1 MTNPKIVKMKKRIP
15 PGTDIPVVTSSQV
28 GNQVGIWAE
37 NVLEDLGYPINRGKG
52 SDLPGIETK
61 TRRVGT
67 TSPMSIGSM
76 TTKDIINTPWDQ
88 TILKEKFQ
96 QIEITNW
103 NKDFGRTVGNDTV
116 DLRDED
122 SQSRLRDAYERAR
135 EKIRKGED
143 KYTGLDND
151 VYFEK
156 KSKNNWQMR
165 ISAEGLERIKSRVW
179 SLSVLNNKELFPDD

>member
-1 MTNPKIVKMKKRIP
+1 MTKTKIVEMKKKIP
-15 PGTDIPVVTSSQV
+15 PGTDIPVVTSAPV

-37 NVLEDLGYPINRGKG
+37 NVLEDIGYPINRGKG

-61 TRRVGT
+61 TRRTGT

-76 TTKDIINTPWDQ
+76 TTDDIINTPWDQ
-88 TILKEKFQ
+88 TTLKEKCQ

-103 NKDFGRTVGNDTV
+103 DKDLGRTVGNDTI

-151 VYFEK
+151 VYLEK
-156 KSKNNWQMR
+156 KSKNSWQMR

-179 SLSVLNNKELFPDD
+179 SQSVLNDKELFPDA